1 MAIPIQQATTV
12 VDVTYLC
19 NAKCKYCQWG
29 NPKNHSRRHLKLQH
43 ILIPYDSIKALRTKR
58 IVLSGGEPRLHPQ
71 LPRILAY
78 YRKCGDS
85 LIVLTNGY
93 GLSREEISKL
103 REMGATGVTVSLDSV
118 SSYESMETRE
128 TPFEVHQQL
137 ITDLI
142 EVCRQP
148 REFELGINSVV
159 SHVTANWETVRGIL
173 EFAQK
178 LRLDFVKF
186 QPIFDDGYVVHNTP
200 HLMLSSADYANLKRI
215 EYRLE
220 TIEHPP
226 TNPPGFWNNIGD
238 LVTGKKLSSS
248 SCSLGT
254 GHSIAVG
261 QDLKVCYWLKN
272 SYFGKTYSSLKPSHA
287 EAVRRNFEI
296 AKLGC
301 KVGFHCFCMQ
311 DISHI
316 WDILVRDRKLE

>member
-1 MAIPIQQATTV
+1 MATPEQPTTV

-19 NAKCKYCQWG
+19 NATCKYCRWG
-29 NPKNHSRRHLKLQH
+29 NSNNQLRKHLELRQ
-43 ILIPYDSIKALRTKR
+43 ILLPYDSVKALGTKR

-71 LPRILAY
+71 LPEILAY
-78 YRKCGDS
+78 YKECADS

-93 GLSREEISKL
+93 GLSREEILKL
-103 REMGATGVTVSLDSV
+103 EEMGATGVTVSLDSIF
-118 SSYESMETRE
+118 SYESMKTRE
-128 TPFEVHQQL
+128 TPFEAHKQI
-137 ITDLI
+137 ITNLT

-159 SHVTANWETVRGIL
+159 SHVTANWKTVRGIL

-178 LRLDFVKF
+178 LHLDFVKF
-186 QPIFDDGYVVHNTP
+186 QPIFDDGYVEHNAP
-200 HLMLSSADYANLKRI
+200 HLMLSIADYTNLKRI
-215 EYRLE
+215 GCQLK

-226 TNPPGFWNNIGD
+226 TNPPEFWKNIGD
-238 LVTGKKLSSS
+238 LATGKKLNSS

-254 GHSIAVG
+254 RHSIAVR
-261 QDLKVCYWLKN
+261 QDLRICYWLNN
-272 SYFGKTYSSLKPSHA
+272 SYFGKTDSLLKPSHA

-316 WDILVRDRKLE
+316 WDILPGDKKLE